1 MEKKKTLEQLEARVR
16 ELLQDSDD
24 SEEGAL
30 TSPETTRQREI
41 RPPATLPATLPA
53 EVEMYRSPV
62 ANGVTAR
69 NVILSRS
76 AEGGGI
82 THTLEELKR
91 TTEIS
96 ALREQLC
103 RKELELGR
111 YKQKI
116 EESESTI
123 SRLQKECKKWRRQ
136 VREEEAQWAE
146 ELD

>member
-1 MEKKKTLEQLEARVR
+1 M
-16 ELLQDSDD
+16 
-24 SEEGAL
+24 
-30 TSPETTRQREI
+30 
-41 RPPATLPATLPA
+41 
-53 EVEMYRSPV
+53 
-62 ANGVTAR
+62 
-69 NVILSRS
+69 
-76 AEGGGI
+76 
-82 THTLEELKR
+82 EELKR